1 MSFLPPPPRTAPS
14 PPGPNG
20 FSLVELM
27 IAMALL
33 ASSLLIGVLSGQ
45 SNLLTMSRNLNMSS
59 QESFIEEDIAAIRR
73 LAETYTWCS
82 GAGEEK
88 AVISSTCVSSNPL
101 TQNYY
106 FPNVPPP
113 ANAPDD
119 PPPPSDAI
127 TSFTDACTDSRLT
140 APLLSLINARPRPD
154 ELIHERSAA
163 LAEASA
169 PAGAQTHLLRIR
181 YSYTRPA
188 NDPRRGAE
196 FPPIDREVL
205 ILPTVAAWCP

>member
-1 MSFLPPPPRTAPS
+1 MSFLPRPPRTELGLPAA
-14 PPGPNG
+14 NG
-20 FSLVELM
+20 FSLVELV

-33 ASSLLIGVLSGQ
+33 AGSLLIGVLSGQ

-113 ANAPDD
+113 ATAPDD
-119 PPPPSDAI
+119 PPPPSVLI
-127 TSFTDACTDSRLT
+127 SNFTDACQDSRLT
-140 APLLSLINARPRPD
+140 APLLILINALPRD
-154 ELIHERSAA
+154 SALNLVRTAA
-163 LAEASA
+163 LADASA
-169 PAGAQTHLLRIR
+169 PAGGQTHLLRIR
-181 YSYTRPA
+181 YSFTRPTEDA
-188 NDPRRGAE
+188 SRSAD
-196 FPPIDREVL
+196 FPPLDREVL
-205 ILPTVAAWCP
+205 ILPAVAAWCP